1 MPYEYFICCA
11 RRVLKAGETS
21 WLEQPP
27 SLARALLEAI
37 GTGTARSRSRIL
49 SFIGCTLESAR
60 LSATPRPGPETT
72 VTSTDSLL
80 DACVDRALD
89 YLLGLELVREEPVT
103 SEPPTTSS
111 TWTLADGDAKNPDA
125 VATRDDRQVVYTPT
139 SLGTALL
146 NSSIEISVGLAVYRD
161 LNRARKSLILESDL
175 HLVFLVRFSPH
186 LDLLVRFH
194 VVTADP
200 INAAPLYSIR
210 SLRFTTSS

>member
-1 MPYEYFICCA
+1 M
-11 RRVLKAGETS
+11 
-21 WLEQPP
+21 
-27 SLARALLEAI
+27 ARALLEAI

-60 LSATPRPGPETT
+60 LSATPRPGPETA

-103 SEPPTTSS
+103 PIEPPTTSS
-111 TWTLADGDAKNPDA
+111 TWTLVDGDAKNPDA

-186 LDLLVRFH
+186 LDPLVR
-194 VVTADP
+194 
-200 INAAPLYSIR
+200 L
-210 SLRFTTSS
+210 